1 MILALCEST
10 PTAARLDAE
19 ASAGAAA
26 DVWFGVAA
34 PHGADC

>member
-1 MILALCEST
+1 MMLALGDST
-10 PTAARLDAE
+10 PAAARLDVE

-26 DVWFGVAA
+26 DVRFGVAA